1 MQMFTLK
8 LNFRNNLY
16 SSEIYAKLM
25 NLCDITL
32 IVILMR

>member
-1 MQMFTLK
+1 MYADVTHK

-16 SSEIYAKLM
+16 RCKIYAKLM

-32 IVILMR
+32 IVILM

>member
-8 LNFRNNLY
+8 LNFRNNLCSY
-16 SSEIYAKLM
+16 KIYAKLM

-32 IVILMR
+32 IVILM

>member
-16 SSEIYAKLM
+16 SCKIYAKLM
-25 NLCDITL
+25 KLCDITL
-32 IVILMR
+32 IAILM

>member
-16 SSEIYAKLM
+16 SCKIYAKLM
-25 NLCDITL
+25 NLCDIIL
-32 IVILMR
+32 IVILR